1 MANWRDIIGLI
12 RNSVPE
18 LLLRSRSELMSKVGT
33 TFGGGRKHYEIFGW
47 PVSLDWDYYEHLYKR
62 GGIARRIVVAYPQAT
77 WRSAPVVSEIDKAG
91 DPKVLSPFEEAWKTL
106 VGALNLFHYLERADR
121 LARLGTFSLL
131 FMGYSDAKRQED
143 LVEPVGVFSGKTPPI
158 LYLQAYGQNKIQVN
172 SWEDDY
178 SSPRYGLPKIYQITF
193 EVASSGS
200 SSARPA
206 TRSVL
211 VHHSRTLHIAE
222 DQFDC
227 DSEGAPCLEPVL
239 NYLLDLEKV
248 HGSSAESFFQ
258 QSPPLLMLNADKEA
272 TIDSL
277 DDDDTQDK
285 VESFIHGYKRWL
297 STQGMTATMLAPQ
310 LGDPSSIKEM
320 LLELIAG
327 TTGIPK
333 RILVGSERGEL
344 ASTQDETAWNSRV
357 EERQMNWA
365 EPMVLRKLIDIWID
379 LGILPKPAGGYGIV
393 WTANQSIGEEAQ
405 SRIATNLSS
414 ALASYASASTAQEIL
429 PPDVFLETILMLD
442 PEVVDKIRGM
452 REELWELEYEGMKEA
467 AAAVDEEGRTEGELG
482 PFVHKKTGKKSAVGK
497 AGKPFSEVEHPRG
510 KAGKFRE
517 KGAGLSEKAKRAKAS
532 HVTATREMQR
542 AAIKNERDLAKRI
555 KAKHL
560 PDNEPFDVRTTAHAF
575 EVKTILVGKHDKIT
589 MRKECRERKIDFAS
603 KNKLKMHTVVFDNR
617 SDVVYYS
624 KGVGSFRLGSM
635 ERLGTINSYGNA
647 LKRKLK
653 EE

>member
-1 MANWRDIIGLI
+1 
-12 RNSVPE
+12 
-18 LLLRSRSELMSKVGT
+18 
-33 TFGGGRKHYEIFGW
+33 
-47 PVSLDWDYYEHLYKR
+47 
-62 GGIARRIVVAYPQAT
+62 
-77 WRSAPVVSEIDKAG
+77 
-91 DPKVLSPFEEAWKTL
+91 
-106 VGALNLFHYLERADR
+106 
-121 LARLGTFSLL
+121 
-131 FMGYSDAKRQED
+131 
-143 LVEPVGVFSGKTPPI
+143 
-158 LYLQAYGQNKIQVN
+158 
-172 SWEDDY
+172 
-178 SSPRYGLPKIYQITF
+178 
-193 EVASSGS
+193 
-200 SSARPA
+200 
-206 TRSVL
+206 
-211 VHHSRTLHIAE
+211 
-222 DQFDC
+222 
-227 DSEGAPCLEPVL
+227 VL

-285 VESFIHGYKRWL
+285 IESFIHGYKRWL

-467 AAAVDEEGRTEGELG
+467 ATAVE
-482 PFVHKKTGKKSAVGK
+482 
-497 AGKPFSEVEHPRG
+497 AG
-510 KAGKFRE
+510 
-517 KGAGLSEKAKRAKAS
+517 
-532 HVTATREMQR
+532 
-542 AAIKNERDLAKRI
+542 
-555 KAKHL
+555 
-560 PDNEPFDVRTTAHAF
+560 
-575 EVKTILVGKHDKIT
+575 IT
-589 MRKECRERKIDFAS
+589 
-603 KNKLKMHTVVFDNR
+603 
-617 SDVVYYS
+617 
-624 KGVGSFRLGSM
+624 
-635 ERLGTINSYGNA
+635 
-647 LKRKLK
+647 
-653 EE
+653 